1 MSNIWLT
8 SDLHFGHNK
17 DFIFEPRGFSNIFDH
32 DETIIKNWNSVVQ
45 PDDDV
50 FVLGDLM
57 LGENSYGLSCI
68 KQLKGNLHIIRG
80 NHDSDTR
87 MELYNNCYNIISIKE
102 GEFLRYGK
110 YHFFLSHFP
119 CLCSNF
125 DSEKPLK
132 ARTGS
137 LCGHSHVKDPFADW
151 DKGTIFHVELDTNN
165 CTPWLLDD
173 IIEKLK
179 EKVNEKL

>member
-1 MSNIWLT
+1 MAIYVT
-8 SDLHFGHNK
+8 SDWHFMHQQP
-17 DFIFEPRGFSNIFDH
+17 FIYEPRGFNNAYEMS
-32 DETIIKNWNSVVQ
+32 EAIIARHNAIVQ

-50 FVLGDLM
+50 YILGDLM
-57 LGENSYGLSCI
+57 LNNNELGLSCI

-87 MELYNNCYNIISIKE
+87 MKLYNGCYNIVSTSE
-102 GEFLRYGK
+102 GEFLKYGK
-110 YHFFLSHFP
+110 YHFFLSHYP

-125 DSEKPLK
+125 DSDKPLK
-132 ARTGS
+132 ARTVS

>member
-8 SDLHFGHNK
+8 SDLHFGHDKN
-17 DFIFEPRGFSNIFDH
+17 FIFKPRGFSNVFDH
-32 DETIIKNWNSVVQ
+32 DKTIIKNWNNVVQ
-45 PDDDV
+45 PDDDI
-50 FVLGDLM
+50 FVLGDLI
-57 LGENSYGLSCI
+57 LGENSYGLFCI

-87 MELYNNCYNIISIKE
+87 MESYNSCYNIVSIDE
-102 GEFLRYGK
+102 GKFLKYGK
-110 YHFFLSHFP
+110 YHFFLSHYP

-132 ARTGS
+132 TRTIN
-137 LCGHSHVKDPFADW
+137 LCGHSHTKDPFADW
-151 DKGTIFHVELDTNN
+151 DKGIIFHVELDTNN

-173 IIEKLK
+173 IIEKIK
-179 EKVNEKL
+179 IKIKLPF

>member
-1 MSNIWLT
+1 MAIYVT
-8 SDLHFGHNK
+8 SDWHFMHQQP
-17 DFIFEPRGFSNIFDH
+17 FIYEPRGFNNAYEMS
-32 DETIIKNWNSVVQ
+32 EAIIARHNAIVQ

-50 FVLGDLM
+50 YVLGDLM
-57 LGENSYGLSCI
+57 LNNNELGLSCI

-87 MELYNNCYNIISIKE
+87 MELYNNCYNIISISE

-110 YHFFLSHFP
+110 YHFFLSHYP

-125 DSEKPLK
+125 DSDKPLK
-132 ARTGS
+132 ARTVS

-165 CTPWLLDD
+165 CTPWLLDN

>member
-1 MSNIWLT
+1 MAIYVT
-8 SDLHFGHNK
+8 SDWHFMHQQP
-17 DFIFEPRGFSNIFDH
+17 FIYEPRGFNSAY
-32 DETIIKNWNSVVQ
+32 EMSEAIIARHNAIVQ

-50 FVLGDLM
+50 YVLGDLM
-57 LGENSYGLSCI
+57 LNNNELGLSCI

-87 MELYNNCYNIISIKE
+87 MELYNDCYNIVSISE

-110 YHFFLSHFP
+110 YHFFLSHYP

-125 DSEKPLK
+125 DSDKPLK
-132 ARTGS
+132 ARTVS

-151 DKGTIFHVELDTNN
+151 DKGTIFHAELDTNN